1 MLRAYRQKSLDCA
14 KKIFTAFCVLGG
26 LQWRTELPHS
36 LYRCH
41 LLLVFSSSSGE
52 REPFGNFLFITAA
65 FLGSFLSGG
74 WNLACTDA
82 ALVWEYFVLF
92 TTIGYH
98 EQTVLMVYGMGSYW
112 NGWIGGTWSLQ
123 NAMAILG

>member
-1 MLRAYRQKSLDCA
+1 MADRTSSFALPLLSAFGVFVQLRRAG
-14 KKIFTAFCVLGG
+14 AFWQFSFHHGG
-26 LQWRTELPHS
+26 FFE
-36 LYRCH
+36 
-41 LLLVFSSSSGE
+41 
-52 REPFGNFLFITAA
+52 
-65 FLGSFLSGG
+65 GSFLSGG